1 MLGQITI
8 PRTDARVT
16 MNDSELARELIEL
29 RQQIRHH
36 DRKYYVD
43 LEPEISD
50 HAYDQLMTRLV
61 EIERQR
67 PEWITPD
74 SPSQRVGEQPVS
86 QLQQVAHRVPML
98 SIENTYSED
107 ELREFRRRVC
117 EGLDGQEPHW
127 AVELKID
134 GVAIALIYEQGVL
147 VRAVTRGDG
156 QMGDDVTH
164 NVRTIADVPL
174 RLDTPNPPAIL
185 EIRGEVYMTNQE
197 LSRLNQQQ
205 AASGLPLYKNTR
217 NVTAGT
223 IRLLD
228 PQLCA
233 QRRLRVFCHGT
244 GYCEGLEATSHQAFL
259 RLIGSFGL
267 VPTPMVQVFEHF
279 DDVLQH
285 CQFMIE
291 RLGDLD
297 FEVDGIVIK
306 VNDFQ
311 QRQQLGLRSKSPR
324 WVTAYKWEKYEA
336 LTRINDISVQVGKSG
351 AITPVAELEPV
362 QLAGTTVSRASLH
375 NAEEIQRKDIRIGDW
390 VVVEKAGKIIPHIV
404 RVELAQR
411 PQDLPAFAF
420 PTHCPACHT
429 GLVQETGGVYIRC
442 PSPLCPA
449 QLKERL
455 RYFATRGAMDI
466 EGLGDKWVEQM
477 VDAGMVQGYADL
489 YRLTVERLLELPRM
503 GQKSAEKLVAAINAS
518 RSRGL
523 ARVLNALSIRH
534 VGTRVAEVLAR
545 EYGDVN
551 ALRQATAEQLSQL
564 NEVGEI
570 IATSVANFFRSE
582 FGQTTIDELLALG
595 VDMTQPKAEATQ
607 VSDRLAGKTV
617 VVTGTLPDYGRDD
630 LHDLIKQHGG
640 KVGSSVSK
648 KTNYLV
654 AGENAG
660 SKLDKAREL
669 NVPILD
675 QAAFLDLLKS
685 SPDA

>member
-1 MLGQITI
+1 
-8 PRTDARVT
+8 
-16 MNDSELARELIEL
+16 MNDSELARELAEL

-50 HAYDQLMTRLV
+50 HAYDQLMARLV
-61 EIERQR
+61 EIERQH
-67 PEWITPD
+67 PAWITPD

-117 EGLDGQEPHW
+117 EGLDGLEPQW

-205 AASGLPLYKNTR
+205 AASGLALYKNTR

-244 GYCEGLEATSHQAFL
+244 GYCEGLLAQSHQEFL

-411 PQDLPAFAF
+411 PVDLPPFAF
-420 PTHCPACHT
+420 PTNCPACHT

-534 VGTRVAEVLAR
+534 VGTRVAEVLAK
-545 EYGDVN
+545 EFGDVN

-570 IATSVANFFRSE
+570 IATSVANFFSSE
-582 FGQTTIDELLALG
+582 FGQTTVDELLALG
-595 VDMTQPKAEATQ
+595 VDMTQPKAESTQ
-607 VSDRLAGKTV
+607 VSDRLAGKTF

-675 QAAFLDLLKS
+675 QAAFLQLLDS
-685 SPDA
+685 NPDA

>member
-1 MLGQITI
+1 
-8 PRTDARVT
+8 
-16 MNDSELARELIEL
+16 MNDSELAHELNNL

-50 HAYDQLMTRLV
+50 HDYDHLMQRLI
-61 EIERQR
+61 EIERQH
-67 PEWITPD
+67 PQWITPD
-74 SPSQRVGEQPVS
+74 SPTQRVAEQPVS
-86 QLQQVAHRVPML
+86 QLQQVSHRVPML
-98 SIENTYSED
+98 SIENTYSEE
-107 ELREFRRRVC
+107 ELRDFRRRVC
-117 EGLDGQEPHW
+117 EGLDGREPQW

-134 GVAIALIYEQGVL
+134 GVAIALIYERGEL

-156 QMGDDVTH
+156 QVGDDVTH
-164 NVRTIADVPL
+164 NVRTILDVPL
-174 RLDTPNPPAIL
+174 RLDTPAPPAIL
-185 EIRGEVYMTNQE
+185 EVRGEVYMTNQE
-197 LSRLNQQQ
+197 LSRLNQVQ
-205 AASGLPLYKNTR
+205 AESGQPLYKNTR

-244 GYCEGLEATSHQAFL
+244 GYCEGLEAKSHQEFL
-259 RLIGSFGL
+259 RQIGDFGL
-267 VPTPMVQVFEHF
+267 VPTPMVQVFDHF

-311 QRQQLGLRSKSPR
+311 QRELLGLRSKSPR

-336 LTRINDISVQVGKSG
+336 LTRINDIAVQVGKSG

-390 VVVEKAGKIIPHIV
+390 VIVEKAGKIIPHIV
-404 RVELAQR
+404 RVELARR
-411 PQDLPAFAF
+411 PADLTPFAF
-420 PTHCPACHT
+420 PTHCPACQT
-429 GLVQETGGVYIRC
+429 AVVQESGGVFIRC
-442 PSPLCPA
+442 PNPLCPA

-477 VDAGMVQGYADL
+477 VDAGMVRGYADL

-503 GQKSAEKLVAAINAS
+503 GQKSAEKLVAAIDAS

-534 VGTRVAEVLAR
+534 VGTRVAEVLAA
-545 EYGDVN
+545 EFGDVA
-551 ALRQATAEQLSQL
+551 ALRTASAEQLSQL
-564 NEVGEI
+564 DDVGEV
-570 IATSVANFFRSE
+570 IAKSVAGYFSSE
-582 FGQTTIDELLALG
+582 FGQSTVDELRQLG
-595 VDMTQPKAEATQ
+595 VDMTQPKAARGPT
-607 VSDRLAGKTV
+607 SSRLAGLTI

-648 KTNYLV
+648 KTSYVV

-669 NVPILD
+669 NVTVLD
-675 QAAFLDLLKS
+675 QAAFLQLLQS